1 MKQPLLAL
9 TLLFIPAVLFA
20 DEATHT
26 YLVATRHPVAG
37 PQGHRLPI
45 METDQFSDR
54 ARATEQDFQ
63 HVNGFSAEL
72 TDAEAAALVT
82 APDVRYVERDGER
95 HILNIGTNGTPRNL
109 NGQTTPYG
117 INLVDAPEAWTAT
130 RGANV
135 NVAIIDTGIDYT
147 HPDLKDQFAGGFNEI
162 TKTSDPLDDN
172 GHGTHVAGII
182 AAEDNNIGVVGVAPA
197 THIWSVKVLGAN
209 GSGTTS
215 NVIAGID
222 WVISKKAAVGGN
234 WIISESLGSSDPSAL
249 EQEATNQAINNGI
262 IVVAAS
268 GNDSTATLAAP
279 VSYPAA
285 YPGVLAIGAIDS
297 ASTIADFSNQGPELA
312 FVAPGVDV
320 LSTLPVGTGSIGE
333 VTTDSGST
341 LDAPPLTGSAR
352 GTITSHFVYCNL
364 GNPEDFPA
372 SVRGKIALIKRG
384 TLTFHDKVK
393 NALAAG
399 AIGVIIFNK
408 DTSSLN
414 WTLITQTCDANG
426 NNCKDNPADLTFAWP
441 VTVGISLDD
450 GTALLNN
457 PNATV
462 TIVDQK
468 DDYGVLS
475 GTSMATPHASGV
487 VALVWSVAPNATP
500 NQVINALTTT
510 AHDLG
515 AAGKD
520 NVYGNGLLDA
530 TAAAK
535 LLNPAAFGSGAT
547 PIQHP
552 STGRPFLKRGH

>member
-9 TLLFIPAVLFA
+9 ALLLIPAVLFA

-37 PQGHRLPI
+37 PQGHRLAI
-45 METDQFSDR
+45 LETDQFSDHVR
-54 ARATEQDFQ
+54 NTENDFE
-63 HVNGFSAEL
+63 HVNGFSAEM
-72 TDAEAAALVT
+72 TDAEAATMAK
-82 APDVRYVERDGER
+82 APGVRYVERAVER
-95 HILNIGTNGTPRNL
+95 HILGIGTNAVARNL

-117 INLVDAPEAWTAT
+117 INLVDAPSTWPAT
-130 RGANV
+130 RGSNV
-135 NVAIIDTGIDYT
+135 NVAIIDTGIDYN
-147 HPDLKDQFAGGFNEI
+147 HPDLKDQYAGGFNEI

-182 AAEDNNIGVVGVAPA
+182 AAEDNNIGVVGVAPG
-197 THIWSVKVLGAN
+197 THIWSVKVLGSN
-209 GSGTTS
+209 GSGTTA
-215 NVIAGID
+215 NVIAGVD

-234 WIISESLGSSDPSAL
+234 WIISESLGSSDPSQF
-249 EQEATNQAINNGI
+249 EQEATAQAISAGI

-268 GNDSTATLAAP
+268 GNDSTATTPAP

-285 YPGVLAIGAIDS
+285 YPGVLAIGAVDS
-297 ASTIADFSNQGPELA
+297 TSTIADFSNQGPELS

-333 VTTDSGST
+333 VTTGST
-341 LDAPPLTGSAR
+341 AIDAPPLTGSAR
-352 GTITSHFVYCNL
+352 GTITSQFVYCNL

-384 TLTFHDKVK
+384 TLTFHDKTK

-399 AIGVIIFNK
+399 AVGVIIFNK
-408 DTSSLN
+408 DDSSLA

-426 NNCKDNPADLTFAWP
+426 QNCKDNPADLSFAWP
-441 VTVGISLDD
+441 VTVGISLED
-450 GTALLNN
+450 GTALMNN

-462 TIVDQK
+462 TIIDQK

-487 VALVWSVAPNATP
+487 VALVWSALPSATP
-500 NQVINALTTT
+500 DQVINALTVT
-510 AHDLG
+510 ARDLG

-535 LLNPAAFGSGAT
+535 LLNPSAFGSGAT
-547 PIQHP
+547 PTPHP